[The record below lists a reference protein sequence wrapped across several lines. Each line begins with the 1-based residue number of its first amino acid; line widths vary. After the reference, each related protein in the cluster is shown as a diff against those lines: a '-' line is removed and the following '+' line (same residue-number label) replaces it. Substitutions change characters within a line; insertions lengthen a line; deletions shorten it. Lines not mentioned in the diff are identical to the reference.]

1 MSGPQ
6 TRSEQKQLD
15 AECEALLE
23 REALDAE
30 NPLLDPELIGDW
42 IAGQTIGEDLMPS
55 DSLYSALASV
65 ERDPLRTE
73 FYTTAELFV
82 MLMHV
87 QHHATA
93 IWLLREVR
101 ERFEAYT
108 QQPQPDSFGYAI
120 MSQPLPRK

>member
-23 REALDAE
+23 RELLDEE
-30 NPLLDPELIGDW
+30 NPLLDSELIGDW
-42 IAGQTIGEDLMPS
+42 IAGQTSGEDLMPS
-55 DSLYSALASV
+55 DSLYSALAAV
-65 ERDPLRTE
+65 ERDPLRAE

-101 ERFEAYT
+101 ERFEAHT
-108 QQPQPDSFGYAI
+108 RQPPTNPLGFAI
-120 MSQPLPRK
+120 MSQPLPRE

>member
-1 MSGPQ
+1 MPGPR
-6 TRSEQKQLD
+6 THSEQSLLD
-15 AECEALLE
+15 AE
-23 REALDAE
+23 RETPDAE
-30 NPLLDPELIGDW
+30 NPLLDPDLIGDW
-42 IAGQTIGEDLMPS
+42 IAGQTIYESLMPS
-55 DSLYSALASV
+55 DRLYSALATV
-65 ERDPLRTE
+65 ERDPLRIE

-101 ERFEAYT
+101 ERFEACT
-108 QQPQPDSFGYAI
+108 KQPPPDTFGHAV

>member
-1 MSGPQ
+1 MPGPR
-6 TRSEQKQLD
+6 THSEQSLLD
-15 AECEALLE
+15 AE
-23 REALDAE
+23 RETPDAE
-30 NPLLDPELIGDW
+30 NPLLDPGLLGDW
-42 IAGQTIGEDLMPS
+42 IAGQTIGEGLMPS
-55 DSLYSALASV
+55 DNLYSALAAV
-65 ERDPLRTE
+65 ERDPQRIE

-108 QQPQPDSFGYAI
+108 KAAPPDPFGYAI
-120 MSQPLPRK
+120 MSQPCPANDPASI

>member
-6 TRSEQKQLD
+6 TLSGQKQLD

-23 REALDAE
+23 RELIDAE

-42 IAGQTIGEDLMPS
+42 IAGETIGEDLMPS
-55 DSLYSALASV
+55 DSLYSALAAV
-65 ERDPLRTE
+65 ERDPLRAE

-108 QQPQPDSFGYAI
+108 RQPPTNPLGFAI
-120 MSQPLPRK
+120 MSRPLPRA

>member
-1 MSGPQ
+1 MSGPPPP
-6 TRSEQKQLD
+6 SEQEQLG

-42 IAGQTIGEDLMPS
+42 IAGQMIGEGLMPS
-55 DSLYSALASV
+55 DSLYSALATV
-65 ERDPLRTE
+65 ERDPLRIE

-108 QQPQPDSFGYAI
+108 RAAPPDPFGYAI
-120 MSQPLPRK
+120 MSQPLPRR

>member
-6 TRSEQKQLD
+6 TQSEQKQLD

-23 REALDAE
+23 RELLDAE

-42 IAGQTIGEDLMPS
+42 IAGETIGEDLMPS
-55 DSLYSALASV
+55 DSLYSALAAV
-65 ERDPLRTE
+65 ERDPLRAE

-87 QHHATA
+87 KHHATA

-101 ERFEAYT
+101 ERFEAHT
-108 QQPQPDSFGYAI
+108 RQPPTNPLSFAI
-120 MSQPLPRK
+120 MPQPLPRT

>member
-1 MSGPQ
+1 MSGPK
-6 TRSEQKQLD
+6 TRSEQEQLD

-30 NPLLDPELIGDW
+30 NPLLDPDLIGDW
-42 IAGQTIGEDLMPS
+42 IAGQTIYESLMPS
-55 DSLYSALASV
+55 DRLYSALATV
-65 ERDPLRTE
+65 ERDPLRIE

-108 QQPQPDSFGYAI
+108 KQPPPDTFGHAV
-120 MSQPLPRK
+120 MSRTLPRK